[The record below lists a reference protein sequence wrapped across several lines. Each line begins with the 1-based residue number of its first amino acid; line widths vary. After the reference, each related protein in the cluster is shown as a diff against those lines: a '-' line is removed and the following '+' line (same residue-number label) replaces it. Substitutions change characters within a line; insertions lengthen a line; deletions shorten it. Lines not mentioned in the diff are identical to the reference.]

1 VLVNPAAAAKW
12 YYKSAVQGFPS
23 AQKRLGDCLF
33 EGWGIAED
41 KQEAAEWYLRAAQQ
55 GNKEAQ
61 ELLQKYYYSG
71 NQEK

>member
-1 VLVNPAAAAKW
+1 M
-12 YYKSAVQGFPS
+12 QGFPS
-23 AQKRLGDCLF
+23 AQKRLGDCLV